1 MAYLHIFRIYNY
13 GNGCRNPLIAAAG
26 IDDHRQLTAIH
37 SGVRPRRRHSL
48 CPDTDAFSFHIQK
61 NASDIGS
68 VISPDPLFC
77 DGPVIINLALQH
89 LSYILDVHSPGKIQ
103 NVLHIQ
109 KAPVRKPVLRFSGY
123 RLLFQN
129 LSVFLY
135 QNNIGMVIG
144 DPHSGIGNALI
155 KGNHNIKG
163 DPIVN
168 MLYCNGNL
176 LHKFLHLRSLLA
188 AYTGNYL

>member
-1 MAYLHIFRIYNY
+1 
-13 GNGCRNPLIAAAG
+13 
-26 IDDHRQLTAIH
+26 
-37 SGVRPRRRHSL
+37 
-48 CPDTDAFSFHIQK
+48 
-61 NASDIGS
+61 
-68 VISPDPLFC
+68 
-77 DGPVIINLALQH
+77 
-89 LSYILDVHSPGKIQ
+89 
-103 NVLHIQ
+103 
-109 KAPVRKPVLRFSGY
+109 
-123 RLLFQN
+123 
-129 LSVFLY
+129 
-135 QNNIGMVIG
+135 MVIG